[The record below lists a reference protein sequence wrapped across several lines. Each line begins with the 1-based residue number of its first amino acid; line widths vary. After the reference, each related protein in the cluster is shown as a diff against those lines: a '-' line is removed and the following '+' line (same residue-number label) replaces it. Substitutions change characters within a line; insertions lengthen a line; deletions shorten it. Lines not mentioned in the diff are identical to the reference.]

1 MQKQSDLSAIQ
12 SLRFKR
18 WSRKGYAAFASMHQH
33 VTIGCL
39 AVAVSDSSCRKQQQ
53 LSDFN
58 NSETC
63 KIPGEEAEESLWD
76 QLQLVAMNFSGSA
89 PVNNSFLMQIAV
101 PAASGCDWFDIK
113 YNSFDTKYDLKAED
127 IRRYARY
134 LPLSFLSN

>member
-1 MQKQSDLSAIQ
+1 MQKQSDFSAIQ

-39 AVAVSDSSCRKQQQ
+39 AVAVSDCSCQKQQQ

-76 QLQLVAMNFSGSA
+76 TLQMIAMNFSGSA
-89 PVNNSFLMQIAV
+89 PVNNSFLMHV
-101 PAASGCDWFDIK
+101 AAPDTSGCDLFAIK
-113 YNSFDTKYDLKAED
+113 YNSFDTKYALKAED
-127 IRRYARY
+127 IRRHDDIFC
-134 LPLSFLSN
+134 FLFK